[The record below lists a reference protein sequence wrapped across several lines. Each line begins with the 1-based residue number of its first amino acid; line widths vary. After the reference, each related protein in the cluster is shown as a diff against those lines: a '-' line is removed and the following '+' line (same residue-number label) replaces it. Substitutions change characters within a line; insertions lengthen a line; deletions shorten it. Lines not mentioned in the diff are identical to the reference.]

1 MTDKLINCIWI
12 AVFAFILGMGFSL
25 TVLKMDERECQSCD
39 DYCKSIGFEQG
50 CECVPRGENSEQS
63 IDA

>member
-1 MTDKLINCIWI
+1 MKIAYCIYLV
-12 AVFAFILGMGFSL
+12 VFAFILGMGVSL
-25 TVLKMDERECQSCD
+25 VVLKMEESECQSCD
-39 DYCKSIGFEQG
+39 GYCKSIGFERG